1 MAATLLADPTPCFD
15 AFEDVR
21 IAIPAG
27 YRLESGEALQDG
39 CVRLRWH
46 GRRNG
51 PVVLVA
57 GGISAGRTLCGEG
70 GWWGDIVGDDRAVD
84 LTKFAALGFE
94 FAPDSDAR
102 AIITPRDQARLL
114 ILALDALGINHI
126 HAFVG
131 ASYGGLVGLSLA
143 ELAPQRVGRLC
154 IISAAHEP
162 APLASAWRGVQ
173 RRIVEDATARGAAS
187 EGLALARQLA
197 MITYRSAEEFGQRFD
212 RTLDNTGRSDLDR
225 YLDARGRAYPNAMG
239 PQRWLA
245 LSEAIDRARCTPEA
259 ITTPTTLIAAES
271 DQLVPADLIR
281 TLSARLPRAALHVIP
296 SLYGHDAFLKEPE
309 QLTPI
314 IRSVLESDH
323 VPQ

>member
-1 MAATLLADPTPCFD
+1 VAAILLADTRCPD

-21 IAIPAG
+21 VAIPASF
-27 YRLESGEALQDG
+27 RLESGGALSDG
-39 CVRLRWH
+39 YVRLRWH
-46 GRRNG
+46 GRRDG

-57 GGISAGRTLCGEG
+57 GGISAGRTLCGQG
-70 GWWGDIVGDDRAVD
+70 GWWGDIVGDGCAVD
-84 LTKFAALGFE
+84 LTQFSALGFE
-94 FAPDSDAR
+94 FAPDSDVR

-114 ILALDALGINHI
+114 ILALDALGIERV

-154 IISAAHEP
+154 AISAAHEP

-173 RRIVEDATARGAAS
+173 RRIVGDAAARGAAA

-197 MITYRSAEEFGQRFD
+197 MITYRSAEEFAQRFD
-212 RTLDNTGRSDLDR
+212 RVLDSNGRSDLDR
-225 YLDARGRAYPNAMG
+225 YLDVRGRAYPNAMG

-245 LSEAIDRARCTPEA
+245 LSEAIDRARLTPES

-271 DQLVPADLIR
+271 DQLVPVDLVR
-281 TLSARLPRAALHVIP
+281 TLAARMPSAALHVIP

-314 IRSVLESDH
+314 IRSVLESAH
-323 VPQ
+323 VTQ